1 MSDNYVRVI
10 GIDPGPT
17 PGLVRLSWR
26 TDDWSG
32 FAPSLAQVD
41 VVQCSHLIAGRLVSA
56 LAAEGVDLVAV
67 EQFVVGHRAGRSS
80 TSTAGYT
87 TRSLV
92 AELVGMA
99 EVEGWRN
106 VQRPAGT
113 VKPWATTS
121 RLKAAG
127 LLDLT
132 EGMRHA
138 RDAARHA
145 LFAGVRD
152 LDMPD
157 PLSVNAR

>member
-10 GIDPGPT
+10 GVDPGPT
-17 PGLVRLSWR
+17 PGIVRLSWR

-32 FAPSLAQVD
+32 LAPSLAQVD
-41 VVQCSHLIAGRLVSA
+41 VVQCSHLVTSRFVSA
-56 LAAEGVDLVAV
+56 LAADPVDLVAV
-67 EQFVVGHRAGRSS
+67 EAFVVSHRAGRSA

-87 TRSLV
+87 TRSLI

-99 EVEGWRN
+99 EVERWRH
-106 VQRPAGT
+106 VQRPAGA
-113 VKPWATTS
+113 VKPWATTN

-127 LLDLT
+127 LLDPT

-152 LDMPD
+152 LGMPD
-157 PLSVNAR
+157 PLSLKAR